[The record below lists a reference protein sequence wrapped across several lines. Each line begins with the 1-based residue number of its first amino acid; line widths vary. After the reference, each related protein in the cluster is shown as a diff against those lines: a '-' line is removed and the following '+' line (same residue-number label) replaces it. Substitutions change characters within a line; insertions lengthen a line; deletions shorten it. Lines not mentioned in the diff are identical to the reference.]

1 VDWDYHHGDG
11 TQKIFLDDPNV
22 LTVSLHAGMQFCD
35 RDESSDVLFSNAGD
49 DDYDDDDDDED
60 DDYDPTPKT
69 KTKTKTN
76 SNSTTSKRKGGS
88 LSPSPSSSS
97 SDENEGSCADGEY
110 LPSPS
115 RQLAC
120 CYPGTIHM
128 CADNHGVGDGEGY
141 NINIPWPNTAVGDA
155 E

>member
-1 VDWDYHHGDG
+1 
-11 TQKIFLDDPNV
+11 V
-22 LTVSLHAGMQFCD
+22 LTISLHAGMQFCD

-49 DDYDDDDDDED
+49 DDYDDGDDDDD
-60 DDYDPTPKT
+60 DDYDPAPKT
-69 KTKTKTN
+69 KTKTKTP
-76 SNSTTSKRKGGS
+76 STTSKRTGS
-88 LSPSPSSSS
+88 LSPSASSSS
-97 SDENEGSCADGEY
+97 SDENEGKYADSEY
-110 LPSPS
+110 RPLPS

-128 CADNHGVGDGEGY
+128 CADNHGIGAGEGY